1 MEGIFIMG
9 TLKSPTPTG
18 KSASTGQ
25 AGSSRVV
32 DKPATKSYV
41 QSRNFYRVSLAAPVE
56 WQLLNEIG
64 QQQDTHQGELT
75 NISGGGLAFKT
86 EAAGPAPGDRMH
98 ILLTGLPLIGKLDTN
113 VTVLRVT
120 PAPAPAPADDEEEE
134 QKPRWQRTLQQH
146 ARAPYF
152 QHLRTTANLD
162 SAKYVARHAA
172 KATAFRQ
179 QKRKAVAFLCLL

>member
-18 KSASTGQ
+18 KSVSTGQ

-86 EAAGPAPGDRMH
+86 EAVGPAPGDRMH

-134 QKPRWQRTLQQH
+134 QKPRWQMACALDELSNNMREHLISSIFEQQ
-146 ARAPYF
+146 RIWI
-152 QHLRTTANLD
+152 
-162 SAKYVARHAA
+162 
-172 KATAFRQ
+172 Q
-179 QKRKAVAFLCLL
+179 QNM